1 MPIKEEQLKAIE
13 MMAAYEEALCSLYK
27 VYTQKLP
34 TYRDFWLKLSSE
46 EAEHAM
52 WVRDFENKAKEG
64 LAYFDKNRFNLQ
76 AIKISLD
83 YVNEQI
89 ESARSKDI
97 LPIKALSMS
106 LDLESALIDNQ
117 WFEAFATDSA
127 ALRNLMEDLREA
139 VKKHRERVKR
149 AWEKERA
156 SRKGE

>member
-1 MPIKEEQLKAIE
+1 
-13 MMAAYEEALCSLYK
+13 
-27 VYTQKLP
+27 
-34 TYRDFWLKLSSE
+34 
-46 EAEHAM
+46 
-52 WVRDFENKAKEG
+52 
-64 LAYFDKNRFNLQ
+64 
-76 AIKISLD
+76 
-83 YVNEQI
+83 
-89 ESARSKDI
+89 
-97 LPIKALSMS
+97 MS